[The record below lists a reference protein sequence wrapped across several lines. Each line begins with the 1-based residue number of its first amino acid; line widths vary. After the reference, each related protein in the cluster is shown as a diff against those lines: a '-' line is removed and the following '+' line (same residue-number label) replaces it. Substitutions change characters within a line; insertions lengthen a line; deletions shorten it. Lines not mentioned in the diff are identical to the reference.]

1 MNGLAGMRILMTT
14 DTVGGVWSYA
24 TTLSAALASFGAEIH
39 LVTMGPAA
47 RPDQRVMLRRTG
59 IHLIETGIALE
70 WQDPEALDL
79 EHARGTL
86 LALERQIRPDLV
98 HLNSFREAT
107 FAWCAPVV
115 VVAHSCV
122 TSWAHA
128 CNDTGFL
135 SESRWR
141 RYGELVADGLASASV
156 WAAPTRAFADT
167 IARIY
172 TPPQPGIAI
181 WNGVAK
187 TPSHVGPKENFILTA
202 GRMWDRAKNLGTL
215 AAVADDV
222 ALPIHVAGAHTEA
235 DDRRPVRLLGELP
248 QAELHRW
255 MSRAAI
261 FASPALYEPFGLSV
275 LEAAAHGCALVLA
288 DIPTFRELWQDAA
301 IFIVPSDIAA
311 LRSTLTWIASDH
323 RARSAL
329 QRSARRRAR
338 RYTLQKMAARYSDLY
353 LGLTGRH
360 SNHHLAEACA

>member
-1 MNGLAGMRILMTT
+1 MNGIAGMRILMTT
-14 DTVGGVWSYA
+14 DTIGGVWSYA
-24 TTLSAALASFGAEIH
+24 ITLSAALTSFGAEIH

-47 RPDQRVMLRRTG
+47 RPDQRAMLRGTG
-59 IHLIETGIALE
+59 IDLIETGLALE
-70 WQDPEALDL
+70 WQDPDASDL
-79 EHARGTL
+79 EHARGVL

-98 HLNSFREAT
+98 HLNSFREAS
-107 FAWCAPVV
+107 FAWWAPVV

-122 TSWAHA
+122 TSWARA

-135 SESRWR
+135 LEPRWR
-141 RYGELVADGLASASV
+141 LYAKLVADGLASASA

-172 TPPQPGIAI
+172 APPRPGLTI
-181 WNGVAK
+181 WNGVAQP
-187 TPSHVGPKENFILTA
+187 PSNTAPKEDFILTA

-215 AAVADDV
+215 AAVATDLP
-222 ALPIHVAGAHTEA
+222 LPIRVAGAHAET
-235 DDRRPVRLLGELP
+235 DDRRGVLLLGELP
-248 QAELHRW
+248 QTELHQW

-275 LEAAAHGCALVLA
+275 LEAAVHGCALVLA

-301 IFIVPSDIAA
+301 VFVAPSDIAA
-311 LRSTLTWIASDH
+311 LRHTLTRVASDR

-338 RYTLQKMAARYSDLY
+338 RYTLRNMAARYSDLY
-353 LGLTGRH
+353 LGLTGRQ
-360 SNHHLAEACA
+360 SNHDLAEACA